1 MKPYEDTLPDRF
13 LAAVRDTIP
22 SAELR
27 HESLALLAQCFRL
40 TSRWEPPPSA
50 ACTLT
55 FQDGS
60 TPLSLRTPLVLAAGA
75 SKGARF
81 LPAFATLGFG
91 AVTVG
96 TATLRP
102 RSGNP
107 LHPRVRTVEEFGAIQ
122 NAMGLN
128 NPGIRELARRI
139 SDHRPAC
146 EERGLLVGISI
157 AEDPDLLAGESP
169 DRNVLDCLEIAWP
182 EADYVEINI
191 SCPNTGH
198 ERLDRSWDR
207 IHRLLEDVR
216 DFRERQSV
224 RKPIW
229 VKLSP
234 DLSEAAFAI
243 ALESVRSAGL
253 TGAVLFNTW
262 PASSGIWPQGDP
274 LPDLPELGR
283 PTLRGGLSG
292 RPLFPSTLRGVLQAK
307 RSEPGLS
314 ILACGGVE
322 AGSQLLALR
331 EAGADLVQIYTV
343 LAFRWLAGRRILS
356 ES

>member
-1 MKPYEDTLPDRF
+1 MKPYKDTLLDRF

-27 HESLALLAQCFRL
+27 HESLALLAQFYRL

-55 FQDGS
+55 FADGS

-75 SKGARF
+75 SKRAWF
-81 LPAFATLGFG
+81 LPAFASFGFG

-146 EERGLLVGISI
+146 EACGLLVGISI
-157 AEDPDLLAGESP
+157 SEDPDLLAGESP
-169 DRNVLDCLEIAWP
+169 DRNILDCLEIAWP
-182 EADYVEINI
+182 QADYVEINL

-207 IHRLLEDVR
+207 IRRLLEEVR
-216 DFRERQSV
+216 DFRERQPT
-224 RKPIW
+224 RKPVW

-234 DLSEAAFAI
+234 DLSEDALET

-262 PASSGIWPQGDP
+262 PASTGSWPDGEP

-292 RPLFPSTLRGVLQAK
+292 RPLFPGTLHGVRRAK
-307 RSEPGLS
+307 KFAPALS
-314 ILACGGVE
+314 VVACGGVE
-322 AGSQLLALR
+322 TGGQFLSLR
-331 EAGADLVQIYTV
+331 ESGADLVQIYTT
-343 LAFRWLAGRRILS
+343 LAFRWLAGRKILT

>member
-1 MKPYEDTLPDRF
+1 MKPYEDTFPDRF
-13 LAAVRDTIP
+13 LSAVRDTIP

-27 HESLALLAQCFRL
+27 HESLALLAQLYR
-40 TSRWEPPPSA
+40 TASRWEPPPSA

-55 FQDGS
+55 FADGS
-60 TPLSLRTPLVLAAGA
+60 RPLSLRTPLVLAAGA
-75 SKGARF
+75 SKKAWF

-96 TATLRP
+96 TATLRA
-102 RSGNP
+102 RAGNP

-128 NPGIRELARRI
+128 NPGIRELVRRI
-139 SDHRPAC
+139 SHHRPAC
-146 EERGLLVGISI
+146 EECGLLVGISI
-157 AEDPDLLAGESP
+157 AEDPDLLLGESP
-169 DRNVLDCLEIAWP
+169 DRNLLECLEIAWP
-182 EADYVEINI
+182 EADYLEINL

-207 IHRLLEDVR
+207 IRRLLEEVR
-216 DFRERQSV
+216 DFRERQPV
-224 RKPIW
+224 RKPVW

-234 DLSEAAFAI
+234 DLSEEAFAR
-243 ALESVRSAGL
+243 ALASVRSAGL

-262 PASSGIWPQGDP
+262 PASSGTWPDGDP

-283 PTLRGGLSG
+283 PTLKGGLSG
-292 RPLFPSTLRGVLQAK
+292 RPLFPSTLRGIQQAR

-314 ILACGGVE
+314 LAACGGVE
-322 AGSQLLALR
+322 AGSQFLALR

>member
-1 MKPYEDTLPDRF
+1 
-13 LAAVRDTIP
+13 
-22 SAELR
+22 
-27 HESLALLAQCFRL
+27 
-40 TSRWEPPPSA
+40 
-50 ACTLT
+50 
-55 FQDGS
+55 
-60 TPLSLRTPLVLAAGA
+60 
-75 SKGARF
+75 
-81 LPAFATLGFG
+81 
-91 AVTVG
+91 VTVG

-102 RSGNP
+102 RRGNP

-139 SDHRPAC
+139 SDHRAAC
-146 EERGLLVGISI
+146 EACGLLVGISI

-182 EADYVEINI
+182 EADYLEINI

-198 ERLDRSWDR
+198 ERLDRAWDR
-207 IHRLLEDVR
+207 IRRLLEEVR
-216 DFRERQSV
+216 DFRERQPV
-224 RKPIW
+224 RKPVW

-234 DLSEAAFAI
+234 DLSEAAFAT
-243 ALESVRSAGL
+243 ALESVRSADL

-262 PASSGIWPQGDP
+262 PASSGTWPDGGA

-292 RPLFPSTLRGVLQAK
+292 RPLFPSTLRGIRQA
-307 RSEPGLS
+307 RRLEPGLS
-314 ILACGGVE
+314 VVASGGVE
-322 AGSQLLALR
+322 TGGQFLASR